1 MDFKLDREEKRLK
14 EYELNVQREEGKETT
29 DLGYRDMNKRFLNLE
44 QQTMFSPEA
53 WEEKKKAHETRKDE
67 LEKKWHRLT
76 EDRKKELDKSGNKNF
91 SDKEAG
97 YYENFSLKEME
108 VFLKNSDRGGNSP
121 EFNSVATDLELYN
134 VISDQGDTFELI
146 NLLSRL
152 KESCDEY
159 IRTRTTYRT
168 PKGKR
173 RRAMIL
179 QVQSKVESLLNDTYG
194 SITADAGEAYKEFS
208 AVKDDENTEEKK
220 AVVEKACKTQFNQI
234 FQDLSENKVLTKEQ
248 RQTAD
253 DHMKEI
259 LHSLKDQSADK
270 NQSPNLSTRLFNAI
284 GWAAHKP
291 RLVRSFEDEKKKS
304 PLGIKMYHS
313 INPYGEMKDAE
324 ILGEQLKGELG
335 QNSRQYYSAGNYGK
349 GTYTAVR
356 SKLTED
362 RSKEEKDR
370 IDKKASN
377 HSWEFGDKV
386 GAVQFTM
393 MLNENARIINFT
405 DAISLVK
412 EFKAKYPQTY
422 QAFRELEIREG
433 YGYAEEPAITA
444 LLAFYGYNTLRF
456 MSGCGPDIDYYIT
469 TDRKAFSINDNTQ
482 MMRTE
487 KGFEAY

>member
-1 MDFKLDREEKRLK
+1 MDFKFEREQKRLE

-29 DLGYRDMNKRFLNLE
+29 ELAYRDMNKRFLDLE
-44 QQTMFSPEA
+44 EQNTYSPDE
-53 WEEKKKAHETRKDE
+53 WKEKKKAHETRKEE

-76 EDRKKELDKSGNKNF
+76 ADRKIELDKSGNKNF

-97 YYENFSLKEME
+97 YYENFALKDME
-108 VFLKNSDRGGNSP
+108 VFLKNSDRGGNSV
-121 EFNSVATDLELYN
+121 EFNNVATDLELYN
-134 VISDQGDTFELI
+134 VISDNGDTYELI

-159 IRTRTTYRT
+159 IRTRTTYYT

-179 QVQSKVESLLNDTYG
+179 AVQSKVNVLLNETYG
-194 SITADAGEAYKEFS
+194 SITADAGEAYQKFS

-220 AVVEKACKTQFNQI
+220 AVVETACKSQFNQI
-234 FQDLSENKVLTKEQ
+234 FQDLSENKVLTEEQ
-248 RQTAD
+248 RLTAD
-253 DHMKEI
+253 AHMNEI
-259 LHSLKDQSADK
+259 LQSLKVQDADP
-270 NQSPNLSTRLFNAI
+270 NQSLNLSTRLFNAI

-291 RLVRSFEDEKKKS
+291 RLVRGFEEEIKKS
-304 PLGIKMYHS
+304 PLKIKMYHT
-313 INPYGEMKDAE
+313 INTYDKLKDAE
-324 ILGEQLKGELG
+324 ILGEQLKGKL
-335 QNSRQYYSAGNYGK
+335 QNNSRQYYSAGNYGK

-362 RSKEEKDR
+362 RSDEEKRR
-370 IDKKASN
+370 IDQKASD
-377 HSWEFGDKV
+377 HSWEFGKNT

-393 MLNENARIINFT
+393 MLNENARIINYT

-433 YGYAEEPAITA
+433 YRYAEEPAITA
-444 LLAFYGYNTLRF
+444 ILAFYGYNTLRLKN
-456 MSGCGPDIDYYIT
+456 GCGADIDYYIT
-469 TDRKAFSINDNTQ
+469 TDRNAFSIDYYTQ
-482 MMRTE
+482 KKRT
-487 KGFEAY
+487 KDGFEEY